1 MIIAGKTAL
10 VTGGAVRIGKVL
22 CEALADL
29 GCHVAV
35 HYRSSEKEA
44 ACLADTLRG
53 KGVRACLF
61 QADLGDI
68 QEAALLPERVQAT
81 MGGID
86 FLINNAAVFHK
97 SSLLE
102 SEPECIAAEIR
113 INALAPIA
121 LMRAL
126 AKLHQQDS
134 FDGEWPKTRI
144 VNILDR
150 RVAGLERGM
159 LPYQLSKN
167 MLRDAT
173 RIAALELGPQVS
185 VNAVAPGP
193 ILPPPGEGEA
203 YLVDKAGPM
212 ILAQRPNPKH
222 IADAVLFLLQAEGI
236 TGQIIYV
243 DSGQHLL

>member
-1 MIIAGKTAL
+1 LNIAGKTAL
-10 VTGGAVRIGKVL
+10 VTGGALRIGKVI
-22 CEALADL
+22 CEALADG
-29 GCHVAV
+29 GCNVAV
-35 HYRSSEKEA
+35 HYRTSGAAA
-44 ACLADTLRG
+44 ACLVDSLRA
-53 KGVRACLF
+53 KGVRASSF
-61 QADLGDI
+61 QTDMDDI
-68 QEAALLPERVQAT
+68 REVELLPERVQAA
-81 MGGID
+81 MGEID
-86 FLINNAAVFHK
+86 FLINNASVFHK

-102 SEPECIAAEIR
+102 STPESIAAEVQV
-113 INALAPIA
+113 NALAPIA

-126 AKLHQQDS
+126 ARLRQQEIL
-134 FDGEWPKTRI
+134 GWPRKRI

-173 RIAALELGPQVS
+173 RIAALELGPGFS

-193 ILPPPGEGEA
+193 ILPPPGEGVA

-212 ILAQRPNPKH
+212 VLANRPNPAH
-222 IADAVLFLLQAEGI
+222 VADAVLFLLKSEGI
-236 TGQIIYV
+236 TGQVLYV